1 MVESDDDDAFPSF
14 DAPPA
19 PAVDAAVVAPVA
31 PDGSVRDV
39 TWSVDAPGARLHFQI
54 LALRDQLYL
63 YAGAGAGGPSHAEM
77 SMALETPR
85 FPGPPVVTALTRA
98 SGDGGE
104 ASAAAAADRASDQTA
119 ARFAKRT
126 RRCVVAAVNLP
137 PDAEDLRAFAE
148 KQLADKID
156 ELGM

>member
-1 MVESDDDDAFPSF
+1 MVDSDDDDAFPSF

-19 PAVDAAVVAPVA
+19 PAADAAVVAPVA

-63 YAGAGAGGPSHAEM
+63 SRARRGRPLARGDEHGARDAAVPGSARRHRAH
-77 SMALETPR
+77 PR
-85 FPGPPVVTALTRA
+85 ERRRGQ
-98 SGDGGE
+98 

-126 RRCVVAAVNLP
+126 RRSSSPPSASP
-137 PDAEDLRAFAE
+137 PDGRTSAFAE